1 MIALLRRSLG
11 LARDL
16 VRSDAALRHAARAGA
31 PGIAFGRY
39 GRRVGARLLARRIR
53 EGASYLVCPVSIV
66 RYFELPFALDGLPSA
81 DGDFLDVSSP
91 RLFGFY
97 VAETR
102 TGSRVRMQNPHER
115 DLASTRRM
123 ASALGLGNV
132 ETTLDGV
139 DALADQPE
147 AWDCI
152 WSISV
157 VEHIDGSIDDTAA
170 VKLMYGALRP
180 GGRLVITVPVDRAFR
195 DEFRES
201 DTYGT
206 SVRRDDAGCVFFQ
219 RWYDEAALEA
229 RLVAPLEG
237 AEVIRRGWFGER
249 EPGRFTAYEQR
260 WLREG
265 RAATLD
271 DPREIADHFQVWPSW
286 DAMPGAG
293 VAGLVIQKPVT
304 PA

>member
-1 MIALLRRSLG
+1 MIDLLRRSLG

-16 VRSDAALRHAARAGA
+16 RRADAALRYADRAGA
-31 PGIAFGRY
+31 PGLVFGRY
-39 GRRVGARLLARRIR
+39 GRRVGARLLTRRVR
-53 EGASYLVCPVSIV
+53 EGASYLLCPVSIV
-66 RYFELPFALDGLPSA
+66 RYFELPFALDGLPAA

-97 VAETR
+97 VADTR
-102 TGSRVRMQNPHER
+102 PGCRVRMQNPHQR

-123 ASALGLGNV
+123 AGALGLGNV
-132 ETTLDGV
+132 ETSLDGV
-139 DALADQPE
+139 DALASQLE
-147 AWDCI
+147 SRDCV

-157 VEHIDGSIDDTAA
+157 VEHIDGEIDDTAA

-180 GGRLVITVPVDRAFR
+180 GGRLVLTVPVDRDFR
-195 DEFRES
+195 DEFRAS

-206 SVRRDDAGCVFFQ
+206 SVRTDDAGRVFFQ

-229 RLVAPLEG
+229 RLVAPLTG
-237 AEVIRRGWFGER
+237 ARVVRRGWFGER
-249 EPGRFTAYEQR
+249 EPGRFAAYQQR

-265 RAATLD
+265 RVATLD
-271 DPREIADHFQVWPSW
+271 DPREIADHFQVYESW
-286 DAMPGAG
+286 GAMPGAG
-293 VAGLVIQKPVT
+293 VAGLVIEKPRT